1 MIGLESLC
9 TYSGRIQEYGYAP
22 WPLNT
27 LVKSLSLLGR
37 ISFARSYINKQSKA
51 FLMLSMGGSILTD
64 EDRKLLLRVNQLL
77 EEVLETLEVM
87 SDKETVEAI
96 REAEE
101 DVKAGRVRGYD
112 EFVEELRRS
121 GEI

>member
-1 MIGLESLC
+1 
-9 TYSGRIQEYGYAP
+9 
-22 WPLNT
+22 
-27 LVKSLSLLGR
+27 
-37 ISFARSYINKQSKA
+37 
-51 FLMLSMGGSILTD
+51 MLSMGGSILMD
-64 EDRKLLLRVNQLL
+64 EDRRLLLRVSRLL
-77 EEVLETLEVM
+77 EEVLETLEVA
-87 SDKETVEAI
+87 SDRESMEAI

>member
-1 MIGLESLC
+1 
-9 TYSGRIQEYGYAP
+9 
-22 WPLNT
+22 
-27 LVKSLSLLGR
+27 
-37 ISFARSYINKQSKA
+37 
-51 FLMLSMGGSILTD
+51 MLSMGGSILTD
-64 EDRKLLLRVNQLL
+64 EDRRLLLRVSRLL
-77 EEVLETLEVM
+77 EEVLETLEVV
-87 SDKETVEAI
+87 SDRETVKAI

>member
-1 MIGLESLC
+1 M
-9 TYSGRIQEYGYAP
+9 
-22 WPLNT
+22 
-27 LVKSLSLLGR
+27 
-37 ISFARSYINKQSKA
+37 
-51 FLMLSMGGSILTD
+51 TD

>member
-1 MIGLESLC
+1 
-9 TYSGRIQEYGYAP
+9 
-22 WPLNT
+22 
-27 LVKSLSLLGR
+27 
-37 ISFARSYINKQSKA
+37 
-51 FLMLSMGGSILTD
+51 LTD
-64 EDRKLLLRVNQLL
+64 EDRKLLLRVSRLL
-77 EEVLETLEVM
+77 EEVLETLEVA
-87 SDKETVEAI
+87 SDQETVKAI

>member
-1 MIGLESLC
+1 MLE
-9 TYSGRIQEYGYAP
+9 
-22 WPLNT
+22 
-27 LVKSLSLLGR
+27 
-37 ISFARSYINKQSKA
+37 
-51 FLMLSMGGSILTD
+51 MGDYILTE
-64 EDRKLLLRVNQLL
+64 EDRKLLLRVNRLL

-87 SDKETVEAI
+87 GDDETVKAI

-101 DVKAGRVRGYD
+101 DLRADRVRSYD

>member
-1 MIGLESLC
+1 M
-9 TYSGRIQEYGYAP
+9 
-22 WPLNT
+22 
-27 LVKSLSLLGR
+27 
-37 ISFARSYINKQSKA
+37 
-51 FLMLSMGGSILTD
+51 TD
-64 EDRKLLLRVNQLL
+64 EDRKLLLRVSRLL
-77 EEVLETLEVM
+77 EEVLETLEIT
-87 SDKETVEAI
+87 SDQETVKAI

>member
-1 MIGLESLC
+1 
-9 TYSGRIQEYGYAP
+9 
-22 WPLNT
+22 
-27 LVKSLSLLGR
+27 
-37 ISFARSYINKQSKA
+37 
-51 FLMLSMGGSILTD
+51 MGGSILTD

-101 DVKAGRVRGYD
+101 DVKASRVRGYD

>member
-1 MIGLESLC
+1 MLE
-9 TYSGRIQEYGYAP
+9 
-22 WPLNT
+22 
-27 LVKSLSLLGR
+27 
-37 ISFARSYINKQSKA
+37 
-51 FLMLSMGGSILTD
+51 MGGSILTD
-64 EDRKLLLRVNQLL
+64 EDRRLLLRVSRLL
-77 EEVLETLEVM
+77 EEVLETLEVA
-87 SDKETVEAI
+87 SDQESVEAI

>member
-1 MIGLESLC
+1 
-9 TYSGRIQEYGYAP
+9 
-22 WPLNT
+22 
-27 LVKSLSLLGR
+27 
-37 ISFARSYINKQSKA
+37 
-51 FLMLSMGGSILTD
+51 MLSMGGSILTD
-64 EDRKLLLRVNQLL
+64 EDRRLLLRVSRLL
-77 EEVLETLEVM
+77 EEVLETLEIT
-87 SDKETVEAI
+87 SDREAVKAI

>member
-1 MIGLESLC
+1 
-9 TYSGRIQEYGYAP
+9 
-22 WPLNT
+22 
-27 LVKSLSLLGR
+27 
-37 ISFARSYINKQSKA
+37 
-51 FLMLSMGGSILTD
+51 MLSMGGSILTN
-64 EDRKLLLRVNQLL
+64 EDRELLLRVSRLL
-77 EEVLETLEVM
+77 EEVLETLEVA
-87 SDKETVEAI
+87 SDEEAVKAI

>member
-1 MIGLESLC
+1 MS
-9 TYSGRIQEYGYAP
+9 
-22 WPLNT
+22 
-27 LVKSLSLLGR
+27 
-37 ISFARSYINKQSKA
+37 
-51 FLMLSMGGSILTD
+51 GSILTD
-64 EDRKLLLRVNQLL
+64 EDRRLLLRVSRLL
-77 EEVLETLEVM
+77 EEVLETLEVV
-87 SDKETVEAI
+87 SDRETVKAI

>member
-1 MIGLESLC
+1 
-9 TYSGRIQEYGYAP
+9 
-22 WPLNT
+22 
-27 LVKSLSLLGR
+27 
-37 ISFARSYINKQSKA
+37 
-51 FLMLSMGGSILTD
+51 MLSMGGSILTD
-64 EDRKLLLRVNQLL
+64 EDRRLLLRVSRLL
-77 EEVLETLEVM
+77 EEVLETLEIA
-87 SDKETVEAI
+87 SDQETVKAI

>member
-1 MIGLESLC
+1 
-9 TYSGRIQEYGYAP
+9 
-22 WPLNT
+22 
-27 LVKSLSLLGR
+27 
-37 ISFARSYINKQSKA
+37 
-51 FLMLSMGGSILTD
+51 MLSMGGSILTD
-64 EDRKLLLRVNQLL
+64 EDRKLLLRVSRLL
-77 EEVLETLEVM
+77 EEVLETLEVV
-87 SDKETVEAI
+87 SDRETVKAI

>member
-1 MIGLESLC
+1 
-9 TYSGRIQEYGYAP
+9 
-22 WPLNT
+22 
-27 LVKSLSLLGR
+27 
-37 ISFARSYINKQSKA
+37 
-51 FLMLSMGGSILTD
+51 MLSMGGSILTD

-101 DVKAGRVRGYD
+101 NVKAGRVRGYD
-112 EFVEELRRS
+112 EFVEELTRS
-121 GEI
+121 

>member
-1 MIGLESLC
+1 
-9 TYSGRIQEYGYAP
+9 
-22 WPLNT
+22 
-27 LVKSLSLLGR
+27 
-37 ISFARSYINKQSKA
+37 
-51 FLMLSMGGSILTD
+51 MLSMGGSILTD

-101 DVKAGRVRGYD
+101 DVKAGRIRGYD

>member
-1 MIGLESLC
+1 MLEMSD
-9 TYSGRIQEYGYAP
+9 Y
-22 WPLNT
+22 
-27 LVKSLSLLGR
+27 
-37 ISFARSYINKQSKA
+37 
-51 FLMLSMGGSILTD
+51 ILTE
-64 EDRKLLLRVNQLL
+64 EDRKLLLRVNRLL

-87 SDKETVEAI
+87 GDDETVKAI

-101 DVKAGRVRGYD
+101 DLRADRVRSYD

>member
-1 MIGLESLC
+1 
-9 TYSGRIQEYGYAP
+9 
-22 WPLNT
+22 
-27 LVKSLSLLGR
+27 
-37 ISFARSYINKQSKA
+37 
-51 FLMLSMGGSILTD
+51 MGGSILTD
-64 EDRKLLLRVNQLL
+64 EDRRLLLRVSRLL
-77 EEVLETLEVM
+77 EEVLETLEVV
-87 SDKETVEAI
+87 SDRESMEAI

>member
-1 MIGLESLC
+1 MLEMSD
-9 TYSGRIQEYGYAP
+9 Y
-22 WPLNT
+22 
-27 LVKSLSLLGR
+27 
-37 ISFARSYINKQSKA
+37 
-51 FLMLSMGGSILTD
+51 ILTE
-64 EDRKLLLRVNQLL
+64 EDRELLLRVNRLL

-87 SDKETVEAI
+87 GDDETVKAI

-101 DVKAGRVRGYD
+101 DLRAGRVRSYD

>member
-1 MIGLESLC
+1 
-9 TYSGRIQEYGYAP
+9 
-22 WPLNT
+22 
-27 LVKSLSLLGR
+27 
-37 ISFARSYINKQSKA
+37 
-51 FLMLSMGGSILTD
+51 MLSMGGSILTD

-96 REAEE
+96 REAED
-101 DVKAGRVRGYD
+101 DVKASRVRGYD

>member
-1 MIGLESLC
+1 M
-9 TYSGRIQEYGYAP
+9 
-22 WPLNT
+22 
-27 LVKSLSLLGR
+27 LGM
-37 ISFARSYINKQSKA
+37 SDY
-51 FLMLSMGGSILTD
+51 ILTE
-64 EDRKLLLRVNQLL
+64 EDRKLLLRVNRLL

-87 SDKETVEAI
+87 GDDETVKAI

-101 DVKAGRVRGYD
+101 DLRADRVRSYD

>member
-1 MIGLESLC
+1 
-9 TYSGRIQEYGYAP
+9 
-22 WPLNT
+22 
-27 LVKSLSLLGR
+27 
-37 ISFARSYINKQSKA
+37 
-51 FLMLSMGGSILTD
+51 MLSMGGSILTD

-77 EEVLETLEVM
+77 EEVLETLEIT
-87 SDKETVEAI
+87 SDQETVKAI

>member
-1 MIGLESLC
+1 
-9 TYSGRIQEYGYAP
+9 
-22 WPLNT
+22 
-27 LVKSLSLLGR
+27 
-37 ISFARSYINKQSKA
+37 
-51 FLMLSMGGSILTD
+51 MLSMGGSILTD

>member
-1 MIGLESLC
+1 
-9 TYSGRIQEYGYAP
+9 
-22 WPLNT
+22 
-27 LVKSLSLLGR
+27 
-37 ISFARSYINKQSKA
+37 
-51 FLMLSMGGSILTD
+51 MGGSILTD
-64 EDRKLLLRVNQLL
+64 EDRKLLLRVSRLL
-77 EEVLETLEVM
+77 EEVLETLEVV
-87 SDKETVEAI
+87 SDRETVKAI

>member
-1 MIGLESLC
+1 M
-9 TYSGRIQEYGYAP
+9 
-22 WPLNT
+22 
-27 LVKSLSLLGR
+27 
-37 ISFARSYINKQSKA
+37 
-51 FLMLSMGGSILTD
+51 TD

-112 EFVEELRRS
+112 EFVEELTRS
-121 GEI
+121 